1 MELTISRIAAPKAKP
16 QDETKLGFGKVFSD
30 HMFMM
35 EYEEGKGW
43 YNARIQPYQ
52 SLQIDPASPVLHYS
66 QEIFEGLKAYRSKK
80 DEILLFRARDNARRF
95 NKSAERMCMPQ
106 IDVEDN
112 YRAMAALVDLDRD
125 WVPHAPGATLYLRP
139 TLIADGSELG
149 VHRAKRFLYFI
160 ICSPSGAYYPS
171 GLAPIRI
178 YVEDNYVRAV
188 KGGTGFAKTGGNYAA
203 SLKAAEEAAALG
215 YTQVLWLDGV
225 ERKYVEEVGAMNMM
239 FLLGDTICTAPIEGS
254 ILDGITRKS
263 ILTLATEMGFKVEER
278 RISISEL
285 VEAGES
291 GELKEAFGV
300 GTAAVVSPVGELHYK
315 GKSII
320 VNSGRIG
327 DVTQKLYD
335 TLTGI
340 QFGDIEDNHGWVT
353 RV

>member
-1 MELTISRIAAPKAKP
+1 MEFTISRTAAPKAKP

-30 HMFMM
+30 HMFIM
-35 EYEEGKGW
+35 EFEEGRGW
-43 YNARIQPYQ
+43 HNARIQPYQ
-52 SLQIDPASPVLHYS
+52 SLQIDPASPVLHYG
-66 QEIFEGLKAYRSKK
+66 QEIFEGLKAYRSRK
-80 DEILLFRARDNARRF
+80 DEILLFRARDNARRL
-95 NKSAERMCMPQ
+95 NKGAQRMCMPE

-112 YRAMAALVDLDRD
+112 YQAMAALVDLERD

-139 TLIADGSELG
+139 TLIADGAALG
-149 VHRAKRFLYFI
+149 VHRAERFLYFI

-188 KGGTGFAKTGGNYAA
+188 KGGTGNAKTGGNYAA
-203 SLKAAEEAAALG
+203 SIKAAEEAAARG
-215 YTQVLWLDGV
+215 YSQVLWLDGV

-239 FLLGDTICTAPIEGS
+239 FLIGDTICTAPVEGS

-263 ILTLATEMGFKVEER
+263 ILTLAGEMGFKVAER
-278 RISISEL
+278 KIAISEL

-315 GKSII
+315 GKSVI
-320 VNSGRIG
+320 VNDGRIG
-327 DVTQKLYD
+327 SVTQKLYD
-335 TLTGI
+335 TLTGL
-340 QFGDIEDNHGWVT
+340 QFGEIEDTHGWVT